1 MINSQTTNNTVVRGP
16 GRPRGSNYSK
26 RVTSFLS
33 DSELELINRIMQ
45 YGGDGEESV
54 ATVSEAIR
62 YALHK
67 TGDLLLKKEGND
79 V

>member
-1 MINSQTTNNTVVRGP
+1 MINSQITNTGVRGP

-33 DSELELINRIMQ
+33 DTELDLIKRIMQ

-54 ATVSEAIR
+54 ATVSDAIR
-62 YALHK
+62 FALHK

>member
-1 MINSQTTNNTVVRGP
+1 MINSQITNNTGVRRP

-26 RVTSFLS
+26 RVTSFVS

>member
-1 MINSQTTNNTVVRGP
+1 MINSQATNANSLRGP

-33 DSELELINRIMQ
+33 EDELQLISRIIK
-45 YGGDGEESV
+45 YGGDENNV
-54 ATVSEAIR
+54 ATVSDAIR
-62 YALHK
+62 FALHK
-67 TGDLLLKKEGND
+67 AGDFLPPEGGHD

>member
-1 MINSQTTNNTVVRGP
+1 V
-16 GRPRGSNYSK
+16 
-26 RVTSFLS
+26 S